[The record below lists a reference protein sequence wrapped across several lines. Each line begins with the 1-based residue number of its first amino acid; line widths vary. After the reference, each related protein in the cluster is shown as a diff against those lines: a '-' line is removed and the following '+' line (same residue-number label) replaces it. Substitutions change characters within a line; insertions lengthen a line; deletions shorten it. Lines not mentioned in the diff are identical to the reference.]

1 MSYCADMPTQVSTV
15 RAARFRGDGVVEVVG
30 RAVPPLGPGRVR
42 LEVAY
47 CGVCGSDRRL
57 FSGGAGHVPG
67 HEISGTVVEVGDGV
81 EGVEAGQRALVYI
94 VVFCGECRMCRAG
107 QTNRCLEATD
117 LVGWQLDGGYQE
129 MVDVPAQTLLPVPD
143 DIDLATAVLA
153 LDTLGTAAHG
163 LRMAMAPLGRP
174 PERALVLGCGPLG
187 LGVVAAAQDLG
198 VAEVYAADLVW
209 ARREAARTL
218 GAVAMAVGDAGERS
232 LPLVVEVTGTRKG
245 RQAAWS
251 LVEPGGSLLL
261 LGEGEAAWEV
271 PATPRWRR
279 TDMYVIR
286 SFYFPL
292 AEVEANW
299 EMLRRTG
306 PDLRRAMVSVH
317 PLSELQTALDR
328 FVRGQVLKP
337 LIEARR

>member
-1 MSYCADMPTQVSTV
+1 MSTQVSTV
-15 RAARFRGDGVVEVVG
+15 RAARFRGEGVVEVVE
-30 RAVPPLGPGRVR
+30 RAVQPLGPGRVR

-47 CGVCGSDRRL
+47 CGLCGSDRRL
-57 FSGGAGHVPG
+57 FAGGAGHIPG
-67 HEISGTVVEVGDGV
+67 HEISGTVAQVGEGV
-81 EGVEAGQRALVYI
+81 EGIEIGQRALVYI
-94 VVFCGECRMCRAG
+94 VVFCGHCRPCRAG
-107 QTNRCLEATD
+107 QTNRCLEATE

-129 MVDVPAQTLLPVPD
+129 VVDVPARTLLPVPD

-163 LRMAMAPLGRP
+163 LRMALAPLGGAP
-174 PERALVLGCGPLG
+174 DRALVLGCGPLG
-187 LGVVAAAQDLG
+187 LGVVAAARDLG
-198 VAEVYAADLVW
+198 IGGVQAADLVP
-209 ARREAARTL
+209 ARREAARRL
-218 GAVAMAVGDAGERS
+218 GAVSMAVGDLEERS
-232 LPLVVEVTGTRKG
+232 LPLVVEVTGTREG

-286 SFYFPL
+286 SFYFPI

-306 PDLRRAMVSVH
+306 PDLGRSVVSVH
-317 PLSELQTALDR
+317 PLSELQTAFDQ
-328 FVRGQVLKP
+328 FVRGDVLKP